1 VDVICGTGATLA
13 PSLLDELA
21 VYRHRIFIETLKW
34 DLPTENG
41 REQDQFDGPQTG
53 YVIARDETGA
63 ICGCAR
69 LLPTTG
75 PYLLADVFPQLLHGA
90 PVPRHERIWELS
102 RFASMNCGAP
112 HQLSRQMELKVAEHV
127 FATALHFAARHG
139 VERFVTVSPLG
150 VERLLRRA
158 DLHIHRAGPPVMV
171 GGHPLFA
178 CWIEVDAHSLR
189 LLAHYV
195 PPRERVA
202 PALRANAPAATADT
216 ARSWT

>member
-158 DLHIHRAGPPVMV
+158 GLHIHRAGPPVMV
-171 GGHPLFA
+171 A
-178 CWIEVDAHSLR
+178 
-189 LLAHYV
+189 
-195 PPRERVA
+195 A
-202 PALRANAPAATADT
+202 PAGALRAAAR
-216 ARSWT
+216 ARRARVARQCPRRHGGHGPQLDLNGPGCAFRAAR